1 VPVNA
6 TICGIWPDSARRWQL
21 VPLANM
27 PTDEGAATFAVEDQE
42 EEEEAAAAAQQQ
54 HRHGPGEGPV
64 ASGSNSIIDAISG
77 LPLEAVSTA
86 ECDVPLT
93 LTVGSVRN
101 VQRSSVQRYSL
112 GAAAEEDSA
121 SGSEAAAAAA
131 AAGLWSNE
139 VKCSGPSDVSMVYV
153 RCTVYCGISVVGA
166 SADTPS
172 SPLARPLGLDAGCTA
187 SFGSGEC
194 SGRLQLGVRVGALP
208 RRARLL
214 VEVRSGDS
222 SVAVPG
228 AGGGGEDP
236 PDHWTLGWAA
246 VPLFAW
252 NGRFGSGQQQLRLWP
267 ERAEAIAEAEGV
279 SRAFPAW
286 NRSILTEIYL
296 CHACSCHDRN
306 IEVGNGRAG
315 RPPPRRLGR
324 PGTTRRTQRRPEPA
338 PSEPAGRGAAG
349 GSPGTDALVAAL
361 WAHRARLGAAVHCI
375 SLGPG
380 EACRPSSHH
389 RRLGGRSGGWA
400 MAFGDVCD

>member
-1 VPVNA
+1 
-6 TICGIWPDSARRWQL
+6 
-21 VPLANM
+21 M
-27 PTDEGAATFAVEDQE
+27 PTDDGAATFAVEDQE
-42 EEEEAAAAAQQQ
+42 EAAAAAAAAQQQ

-131 AAGLWSNE
+131 AGLWSNE

-172 SPLARPLGLDAGCTA
+172 SPLARPPGLDDAAAAAAGCTA

-222 SVAVPG
+222 SVAAVPG

-279 SRAFPAW
+279 SRPFPSW
-286 NRSILTEIYL
+286 NRSILAEIYL
-296 CHACSCHDRN
+296 CHACSCQEILRT
-306 IEVGNGRAG
+306 ETAG
-315 RPPPRRLGR
+315 QGGHRPDDWAVPARPAARSVAQNLHHQNPLVVELQVDHPGPTPSSPRSRLTVLGWEQPVFHSDVVRHAGHPPPIV
-324 PGTTRRTQRRPEPA
+324 PT
-338 PSEPAGRGAAG
+338 
-349 GSPGTDALVAAL
+349 
-361 WAHRARLGAAVHCI
+361 
-375 SLGPG
+375 
-380 EACRPSSHH
+380 
-389 RRLGGRSGGWA
+389 
-400 MAFGDVCD
+400 